1 MNAARGRVDETRQ
14 RFDEVDRKSDAIREQ
29 IDKLNGGD
37 AKGSRFLALKV
48 FVPAA
53 VLLIAVVT
61 LGAWWLMAKWCAAT
75 IRWCGAAPTSA
86 TPKGGWWP
94 RHTALSATCPG
105 PMPWRPRRA
114 HEPNAHT

>member
-53 VLLIAVVT
+53 VLVIAVVT
-61 LGAWWLMAKWCAAT
+61 LGAWWLMGDRSHDHPASTRDAAMSD
-75 IRWCGAAPTSA
+75 I
-86 TPKGGWWP
+86 K
-94 RHTALSATCPG
+94 
-105 PMPWRPRRA
+105 
-114 HEPNAHT
+114 